1 MDGVR
6 SAIEAGATFDKSYVM
21 MNALAAII
29 ACYGLLSDNASGVI
43 GAMLVAMLL
52 GPHHGRGAG
61 PGLGA
66 GDNRLLR
73 RAAVSE
79 IGGVLLVLGIAVMIG
94 WFHRDVTPGQELLRA
109 PT

>member
-1 MDGVR
+1 MLR
-6 SAIEAGATFDKSYVM
+6 NKLFNLS
-21 MNALAAII
+21 LAVFA
-29 ACYGLLSDNASGVI
+29 AA
-43 GAMLVAMLL
+43 ALL
-52 GPHHGRGAG
+52 GPIMGV
-61 PGLGA
+61 GLA
-66 GDNRLLR
+66 LVDGDNRLLR